1 MSKHDE
7 FVTVVNTLKAAS
19 PTITTEQRLGL
30 LRQAVQQYALSVDE
44 ASKILDASGLI
55 VGEKASYFEI
65 LGVSIEEL
73 QSQSEADII
82 THIDEAHHQRYE
94 ASLRAGARIR
104 SDGRSEEQWRVILN
118 QARDTLKDPEKRR
131 EHIVS
136 LQRDKDNA
144 ALGGDAHPI
153 FKFPNGD
160 EATSIPQLAAL
171 MAKHSTE
178 ATDALYR
185 GYLEQSLG
193 RAGEM
198 HFASAARATAREFP
212 NDRELGCKAM
222 VQILRGKMEFEKGIE
237 SRAPR
242 RLDQDQEMVA
252 QKPNEAGTPKQLAL
266 MIDRNWQQAK
276 TLLYNGFIALWFEY
290 TKQPQ
295 LASISKKIMK
305 RYGNDQDVG
314 LEMLVQELDPQIGQP
329 ELEIS
334 HTHVN
339 FGKVDTET
347 RAKIQVKIRNV
358 GRGFLYGDVQLA
370 SELPGFHL
378 RSRPIR
384 GEAGFTIQLEASHL
398 TVKQLHETELVV
410 STNSG
415 TLQVPI
421 SGYVDYPVAKSI
433 RRVLISSAAVATI
446 ALVTCLIIL
455 QFEHPGWLAARLAGT
470 DFIDWEQYWDRSWI
484 RATDQWLWINWSFY
498 TLDAPRTG
506 LGFVLALI
514 LLGIGIFGYWF
525 VSSGKE
531 KNKFG
536 NLWAMKSL
544 PTTNRTAHSG
554 TIYRMLRKDLRKFLN
569 FMKKKGPR

>member
-7 FVTVVNTLKAAS
+7 FVAVVNTLKAAS
-19 PTITTEQRLGL
+19 PTITAEQHRGM

-55 VGEKASYFEI
+55 VGEKVSYFEI
-65 LGVSIEEL
+65 LGIPMEEL

-82 THIDEAHHQRYE
+82 THIDKAYHPRYE
-94 ASLRAGARIR
+94 ASLRAGARVR
-104 SDGRSEEQWRVILN
+104 SDGRSEEQWRVLLN

-136 LQRDKDNA
+136 LERDKDNA
-144 ALGGDAHPI
+144 VLGGDAPPI

-171 MAKHSTE
+171 MAKNSTE

-212 NDRELGCKAM
+212 NDRELGHKAM
-222 VQILRGKMEFEKGIE
+222 VQILRGKMEFQKGIA

-242 RLDQDQEMVA
+242 RLDQDQEMVT

-266 MIDRNWQQAK
+266 MIDRNWEQAK

-295 LASISKKIMK
+295 LASISKRIMK
-305 RYGNDQDVG
+305 RYGDDQDIG

-334 HTHVN
+334 HTHIN

-347 RAKIQVKIRNV
+347 QTKIQVQIRNV
-358 GRGFLYGDVQLA
+358 GRGFLYGDVQLPN
-370 SELPGFHL
+370 ELPGFHL
-378 RSRPIR
+378 ASRPIR
-384 GEAGFTIQLEASHL
+384 GKADFTIQLEASHL
-398 TVKQLHETELVV
+398 TVKRLHETEVV
-410 STNSG
+410 VNTNGG

-421 SGYVDYPVAKSI
+421 SCYVDYPVAKSI
-433 RRVLISSAAVATI
+433 RRVLISGAAVATI

-455 QFEHPGWLAARLAGT
+455 QFEHPGWLTARLAGT
-470 DFIDWEQYWDRSWI
+470 DFIDWEQYWGRSWT
-484 RATDQWLWINWSFY
+484 RATDKWLWINWSLY

-514 LLGIGIFGYWF
+514 LLGVGIFGYWS
-525 VSSGKE
+525 VSSGRL
-531 KNKFG
+531 KNKSG
-536 NLWAMKSL
+536 NLSAKKRL
-544 PTTNRTAHSG
+544 PPTNRPAREG
-554 TIYRMLRKDLRKFLN
+554 TIYHMLKDDLTKFLN
-569 FMKKKGPR
+569 FIKKKGPR